1 MDLIKKILNNKIT
14 HFFLVSGLNTV
25 FGYGLFALLIY
36 VGLHYALATFIT
48 SVISLIFNFKTI
60 GVLVFKNNKNILIFN
75 FVGVSA
81 IRYVLTVIC
90 LYIFKSYGINEYI
103 GQAILIVPMGLFGY
117 ALNHYFV
124 FYEKNDVPLE
134 IIENNC
140 QTNEND

>member
-1 MDLIKKILNNKIT
+1 MDLTKKILNHKVT

-25 FGYGLFALLIY
+25 FGYGLFALLVY
-36 VGLHYALATFIT
+36 VGLHYALATFFT
-48 SVISLIFNFKTI
+48 TVISLIFNFKTI

-81 IRYVLTVIC
+81 IRYVLTVIF

-117 ALNHYFV
+117 VLNHYFV
-124 FYEKNDVPLE
+124 FYEKNDDA
-134 IIENNC
+134 IDITDSNC
-140 QTNEND
+140 QVNEND